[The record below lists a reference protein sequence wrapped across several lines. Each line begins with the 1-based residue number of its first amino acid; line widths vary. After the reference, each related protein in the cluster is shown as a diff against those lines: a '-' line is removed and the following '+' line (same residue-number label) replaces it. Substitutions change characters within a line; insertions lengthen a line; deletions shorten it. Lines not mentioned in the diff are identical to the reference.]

1 MNKTM
6 NEHAALSQYDDFLD
20 EVYPMINICG
30 YEYSPSRS
38 LKEIDETAY
47 RCGFNDWCDSEGI
60 EVDYE

>member
-1 MNKTM
+1 M
-6 NEHAALSQYDDFLD
+6 NEQEALNRYDDFLD
-20 EVYPMINICG
+20 DVYPTCQIAG
-30 YEYSPSRS
+30 YEYCTSRA